1 MPPNFQIL
9 LINSFAISAKS
20 YVYTGGE
27 VHFKRQCHSSRVAA
41 CIEATVKGE
50 PAELLHMYFAMELP
64 HQHELQ
70 ANLLARAQSLEMA
83 TVVAR
88 QFQRFLGRPVFCLK
102 AFSEECRGHVENRW
116 NTLGGPPSRPHRWI
130 AHLLAGSSGEMQAD
144 FSAFSVA
151 VAEHYAGGS
160 ESTVADPWN
169 FLMLTKSR

>member
-20 YVYTGGE
+20 YVYIGGE

-88 QFQRFLGRPVFCLK
+88 QFQRFLRRNLVGTLRI
-102 AFSEECRGHVENRW
+102 AGTRW
-116 NTLGGPPSRPHRWI
+116 VDRRRAPT
-130 AHLLAGSSGEMQAD
+130 
-144 FSAFSVA
+144 
-151 VAEHYAGGS
+151 GGS
-160 ESTVADPWN
+160 RISSLAARARCRLMFLRFQSPWQSIMRAVQRVPSPILGI
-169 FLMLTKSR
+169 F